1 MPQKGKSFHRKHY
14 FIDRKFQVR
23 YMMNFFVPM
32 IIMLVFMLC
41 ALYFAAITIVDGTNR
56 IIRQDI
62 ENTIALELQD
72 QTEPSIDRYKAIVND
87 ISGNIKAFSR
97 NKKVKQKMLSTLLW
111 VFGAGLFIVIV
122 QIVFMTVFFSHKIVG
137 PVYRFE
143 TVCHNMI
150 EGKYTDQI
158 KLRKGDEL
166 QNLAGL
172 INCVVSMTSQRLHDL
187 LHAENAEKRSEI
199 GSKLE
204 L

>member
-1 MPQKGKSFHRKHY
+1 MPQQSKSFHRKHY

-23 YMMNFFVPM
+23 YMMTFFIPM
-32 IIMLVFMLC
+32 VIMLAFMLA
-41 ALYFAAITIVDGTNR
+41 ALYFAAISIVDGTNR
-56 IIRQDI
+56 IIRRDI
-62 ENTIALELQD
+62 ENTITLELQD
-72 QTEPSIDRYKAIVND
+72 QAEPSVDRYKAIVND
-87 ISGNIKAFSR
+87 ITRNIKEFSQ
-97 NKKVKQKMLSTLLW
+97 NKKVKQKMLTTLLW
-111 VFGAGLFIVIV
+111 VFGAGIFIVII
-122 QIVFMTVFFSHKIVG
+122 QIVFMTVFFSHKIAG
-137 PVYRFE
+137 PVYRIE

-172 INCVVSMTSQRLHDL
+172 MNCVISMTSQRIHDL
-187 LHAENAEKRSEI
+187 LHAENDDKRREI